1 MEFDENAPLDTSGIT
16 DQRGGGGGGGG
27 GGLGGLGGLLN
38 GLGGGKIAG
47 GGIGAVILVVVLL
60 ISKTSLLS
68 GGSTQNV
75 TSGSGAPS
83 AVSTTCKVGADA
95 NTKLECRIAGVESSV
110 QNYWKAE
117 FARAGRTYTS
127 SNTVFFT
134 GQANTG
140 CGPATAAVGP
150 FYCPADKLVYIDLG
164 FYDELTTKFGAKGGP
179 FAQSYVIAHE
189 YGHHVQDLLGTSAKV
204 EAQGNK
210 TGPTSGSVRLELQAD
225 CYAGV
230 WTNHA
235 TTEPQAATGR
245 PLITNLTDADIA
257 DGLDAAA
264 AVGDDRIQKEF
275 QGRVTPESWTHGS
288 SAQRQKWFMTGYK
301 SGDLNG
307 CDTFSGDI

>member
-1 MEFDENAPLDTSGIT
+1 MEFDENAELDTSGIT
-16 DQRGGGGGGGG
+16 DQRGGGGGG

-68 GGSTQNV
+68 GSSTQPV
-75 TSGSGAPS
+75 TSGAT
-83 AVSTTCKVGADA
+83 ADLAATCKVGADA

-117 FARAGRTYTS
+117 FARTGRTYTP
-127 SNTVFFT
+127 SNTVYFS
-134 GQANTG
+134 GQTSTG
-140 CGPATAAVGP
+140 CGPATADVGP

-164 FYDELTTKFGAKGGP
+164 FYAELTTKFGAKGGP

-204 EAQGNK
+204 ERQGNQ

-235 TTEPQAATGR
+235 TTEPQASTGR

-275 QGRVTPESWTHGS
+275 QGKVTPESWTHGS
-288 SAQRQKWFMTGYK
+288 SAQRQKWFMTGYQA
-301 SGDLNG
+301 GNLTA
-307 CDTFSGDI
+307 CDTFSGGI